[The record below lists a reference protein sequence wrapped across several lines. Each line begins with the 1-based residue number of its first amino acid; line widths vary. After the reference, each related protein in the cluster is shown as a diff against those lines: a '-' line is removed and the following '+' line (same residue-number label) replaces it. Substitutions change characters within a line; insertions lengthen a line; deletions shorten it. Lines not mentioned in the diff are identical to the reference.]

1 MLMKFFRII
10 GRSIRDAFKS
20 VKRNFSLSIASI
32 TCVIITLII
41 VGVALI
47 ITFNIND
54 FTKKLKKDLSI
65 VVFVSNEA
73 DNFDITS
80 LETQIKGIDNV
91 DPDFVTYQSKAEI
104 KEDMMKNN
112 ETFKN
117 IMSDWDDNENP
128 LQNTYIV
135 KVIDANK
142 IGETATAIKNLAK
155 VTRVSYGEGMVEQL
169 LMAFNGVQ
177 KFSFIAVIALVVVTT
192 FLIINTIKLTIFSRK
207 REISIM
213 RLVGASNISIKLP
226 FVFEGM
232 LIGIIGSILPIILV
246 IYGYYSLFD
255 IMNGKL
261 LTDIFTLVP
270 PSEIVFK
277 IGAFILLIGAVVGML
292 GSASAVKKYLKV

>member
-1 MLMKFFRII
+1 MKFFRII

-80 LETQIKGIDNV
+80 LETQIKAIDNV
-91 DPDFVTYQSKAEI
+91 DVDFVTYQSKAEI

-117 IMSDWDDNENP
+117 IMSEWDDEENP

-142 IGETATAIKNLAK
+142 IGETATAIKNLGK
-155 VTRVSYGEGMVEQL
+155 VSRVSYGEGMVEQL
-169 LMAFNGVQ
+169 LTAFNGVQ
-177 KFSFIAVIALVVVTT
+177 KFSFVSVVALVVVTT

-213 RLVGASNISIKLP
+213 RLVGASNMSIKLP

-232 LIGIIGSILPIILV
+232 LIGILGSILPIILV

-255 IMNGKL
+255 IMNGKI
-261 LTDIFTLVP
+261 LTDIFTLVS

-277 IGAFILLIGAVVGML
+277 IGVFILLIGAVVGML
-292 GSASAVKKYLKV
+292 GSSSAVKKYLKV

>member
-1 MLMKFFRII
+1 MKFFRII

-54 FTKKLKKDLSI
+54 FTSKLKKDLSI
-65 VVFVSNEA
+65 VVFISNEA

-91 DPDFVTYQSKAEI
+91 DQDLV
-104 KEDMMKNN
+104 
-112 ETFKN
+112 TFKSKEEHKQDWMKSSKTYEN
-117 IMSDWDDNENP
+117 IMSEWEGDENP

-246 IYGYYSLFD
+246 VYGYYSLFD
-255 IMNGKL
+255 IMKGKL

-270 PSEIVFK
+270 PSQIVFK

>member
-1 MLMKFFRII
+1 MKFFRII

-80 LETQIKGIDNV
+80 LETQIKAIDNV

-169 LMAFNGVQ
+169 LLAFNGVQ

-213 RLVGASNISIKLP
+213 RLVGASNTSIKLP